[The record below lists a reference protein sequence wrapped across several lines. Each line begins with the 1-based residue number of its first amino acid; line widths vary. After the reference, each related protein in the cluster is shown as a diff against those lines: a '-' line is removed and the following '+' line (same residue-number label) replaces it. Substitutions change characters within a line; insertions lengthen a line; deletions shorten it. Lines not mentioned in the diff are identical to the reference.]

1 MKDAA
6 TEGTEG
12 YALLGR
18 REGRFLEVLAVEAE
32 NGRAL
37 CLFDTQD
44 LADAFSRVNPETR
57 GQGWRVHVMTVE
69 RLPDLLA
76 SFDYVAINPSAR
88 LDSRKELVPAYGF
101 IKSLRRDTPG
111 AG

>member
-1 MKDAA
+1 MNEAP
-6 TEGTEG
+6 TEGAEG

-18 REGRFLEVLAVEAE
+18 REGGFLEVLAFEAE
-32 NGRAL
+32 NGRVL
-37 CLFDTQD
+37 CLFETQD

-57 GQGWRVHVMTVE
+57 GQGWRVHVITAK

-76 SFDYVAINPSAR
+76 SFDYIAINPSAR
-88 LDSRKELVPAYGF
+88 LGSRKELVPAYGF
-101 IKSLRRDTPG
+101 IKSLRRDTSG